1 VKEIN
6 SLIERAKRYLK
17 SAEILLEEGDYESS
31 VSRTYYAMFY
41 SAQAM
46 LLTKNLSFSSHK
58 GVISAFGEY
67 FVKTGIF
74 PKEMGKELEVSKIEK
89 LHLPIIIENE
99 YYIVSC
105 PLFKGCHSYSETIE
119 EAPENIRDYELRKL
133 QRENVL

>member
-1 VKEIN
+1 MKEIN

-58 GVISAFGEY
+58 AIISAFGEY

-74 PKEMGKELEVSKIEK
+74 SREMGREFNKAFEK
-89 LHLPIIIENE
+89 RQIGDYE
-99 YYIVSC
+99 YTFVIT
-105 PLFKGCHSYSETIE
+105 KE
-119 EAPENIRDYELRKL
+119 EAEEMLGNGKTFVEKIAQHLHGVNADK
-133 QRENVL
+133 

>member
-17 SAEILLEEGDYESS
+17 SAEILFEEGDYESS

-58 GVISAFGEY
+58 GVISAFGEH

-74 PKEMGKELEVSKIEK
+74 QKEMGRELNKAFEK
-89 LHLPIIIENE
+89 RQI
-99 YYIVSC
+99 
-105 PLFKGCHSYSETIE
+105 G
-119 EAPENIRDYELRKL
+119 DYEYTFVITKMEAGEVLKNGKKFVEKIAQQLKERKIP
-133 QRENVL
+133 